1 MASTLRQKI
10 VRVGIWP
17 AAVLTLAFLVV
28 LGVQRARVGGR
39 VQDQVG
45 GLVRQQLER
54 TARDVRLLC
63 EASNAE
69 LIRQLGHNLTVARDV
84 LARRGGV
91 AFARETVSWRAVSQV
106 DGTVSQV
113 ELPRMLAGTDW
124 LGQNAD
130 RARPTPVVDDV
141 QRLVGGASTV
151 FQRMN
156 ERGDMLRVATNV
168 PTKEGTRAI
177 GTFIPATGI
186 DGAANPVIAAVLR
199 GETFTGRAFVVDAW
213 YLTAYEPL
221 RDAAGGV
228 GGMLFVGI
236 RQDGL
241 ENIRKAVSE
250 MRLGSTG
257 DVVVLGGKGKQRG
270 AYILSADG
278 KHDGES
284 LWEAKDTSGESFIQD
299 IVARA
304 VAPGHDESGL
314 TEYAFQKP
322 GDSGVHDRVAAF
334 AYYAPWDWIVLA
346 GMDRAEA
353 DAAAREVQSSLTLV
367 ALVVVLLAVL
377 LLAGAAWLAR
387 RAAARI
393 AAPVEAMAAAAE
405 RVAVGDVDQAIAC
418 DSDDEVGRLAVSF
431 RRTIEYVRSMAEAA
445 SAVAKGDLD
454 QALTPRSEADV
465 LTRSFQEAQGA
476 LRTMIAEIGRVSR
489 AAVEGRLSERASAA
503 GSAGAYAEVL
513 EGVNAVT
520 DAVLAPIRE
529 ATAALEELAAR
540 NLCASMKGDY
550 RGDHARIKDALNS
563 TATALHEAMAQVA
576 NAAQQVSAAS
586 SQIASSSQS
595 VADGASQQAS
605 ALEETTSSLES
616 MTAMTRRSADNAQ
629 QANTLAQTARA
640 TATEGAAI
648 MGQMMV
654 AMGKIRASAEGTSQ
668 IIKDINEIAFQ
679 TNLLALNAAVEAARA
694 GEAGRGFAVVA
705 EEVRSL
711 ALRSKEAASK
721 TELLIRQSVQHA
733 GEGEATS
740 KQVSDKLGTIVTSIA
755 RVTDIA
761 AEISASA
768 KEQAAGIEQ
777 VTRAVADVDRVTQQ
791 NAANS
796 EQSSSAATEL
806 AGQSQE
812 LDAMVAT
819 FQLYER
825 APVSAPETLG
835 RHVPGKPG
843 WRASARA

>member
-17 AAVLTLAFLVV
+17 AAVLALAFLVV
-28 LGVQRARVGGR
+28 LGVQGARVGDR
-39 VQDQVG
+39 VQDEVG

-63 EASNAE
+63 EASNTE
-69 LIRQLGHNLTVARDV
+69 LTRQLGHNLTVARDV

-91 AFARETVSWRAVSQV
+91 AFGRDKVSWRAVSQV
-106 DGTVSQV
+106 DGTASQV

-177 GTFIPATGI
+177 GTFIPAAGA
-186 DGAANPVIAAVLR
+186 DGVANPVIAAVLR

-213 YLTAYEPL
+213 YITAYEPL
-221 RDAAGGV
+221 RDASGKV
-228 GGMLFVGI
+228 EGMLFVGI

-241 ENIRKAVSE
+241 ESIRKAVSE

-270 AYILSADG
+270 TYILSADG
-278 KHDGES
+278 KDDGES
-284 LWEAKDTSGESFIQD
+284 VWEAKDSSGKLFVQD
-299 IVARA
+299 IVTRA
-304 VAPGHDESGL
+304 VAPGHDGSGL
-314 TEYAFQKP
+314 IEYAFQRP
-322 GDSGVHDRVAAF
+322 GASKVNDRVAAF
-334 AYYAPWDWIVLA
+334 AYYAPWDWIVVA
-346 GMDRAEA
+346 GMERSEA
-353 DAAAREVQSSLTLV
+353 NAAAHEVQSSLTLI
-367 ALVVVLLAVL
+367 ALVVVLLAAL

-393 AAPVEAMAAAAE
+393 ATPVEAMAAAAE

-418 DSDDEVGRLAVSF
+418 ESDDEVGRLAVSF

-445 SAVAKGDLD
+445 GAVAKGDLD
-454 QALTPRSEADV
+454 QALEPRSEADI

-489 AAVEGRLSERASAA
+489 AAVEGKLSERASAA
-503 GSAGAYAEVL
+503 GSAGAYGEVL
-513 EGVNAVT
+513 TGVNALT
-520 DAVLAPIRE
+520 DAVLAPIGE

-540 NLCASMKGDY
+540 DLRASMKGDY
-550 RGDHARIKDALNS
+550 RGDHARIKNALNATAAALHDAL
-563 TATALHEAMAQVA
+563 ARVA
-576 NAAQQVSAAS
+576 ESARQVSAAS

-595 VADGASQQAS
+595 VADGTSRQAS
-605 ALEETTSSLES
+605 ALEETSSSLES
-616 MTAMTRRSADNAQ
+616 MASMTRRSADNAQ
-629 QANTLAQTARA
+629 QANALAQSASA
-640 TATEGAAI
+640 EAKEGVDI
-648 MGQMMV
+648 MGQMTI
-654 AMGKIRASAEGTSQ
+654 AMGRIRASAEGTSQ

-705 EEVRSL
+705 EEVRAL

-721 TELLIRQSVQHA
+721 TEVLIHQSVQQA
-733 GEGEATS
+733 GEGATTS
-740 KQVSDKLGTIVTSIA
+740 KQVSDKLGGIVASIA
-755 RVTDIA
+755 KVTDIV

-768 KEQAAGIEQ
+768 KEQASGIEQ
-777 VTRAVADVDRVTQQ
+777 VNRAVAEMDRVTQQ

-796 EQSSSAATEL
+796 EESSSAATEL
-806 AGQSQE
+806 AGQSEE
-812 LDAMVAT
+812 LAAMVGM
-819 FQLYER
+819 FQLDEQ
-825 APVSAPETLG
+825 APVSAPKALG
-835 RHVPGKPG
+835 RHVPGTPG